1 VTTAAANDPSRRLR
15 QALLGLGALSTA
27 GAVAELAMERHWDGF
42 VQLIPWFAVGA
53 VVVSIFMV
61 WLVPNRRTILLARL
75 LAALVAGATLF
86 GIYEHIDENHKAG
99 ALDFRYANTW
109 ESMSNASQWWKAA
122 TKTVGP
128 APVLA
133 PGVLV
138 EAALCVVAATWGHPA
153 GRKVILDS

>member
-1 VTTAAANDPSRRLR
+1 MTTLAGGDQSSRLR
-15 QALLGLGALSTA
+15 LALLGLGALSLA

-42 VQLIPWFAVGA
+42 IQLIPWFAVGA
-53 VVVSIFMV
+53 VALSIV
-61 WLVPNRRTILLARL
+61 LVLAAPSRQTILLARVL
-75 LAALVAGATLF
+75 ALVVAVATLF
-86 GIYEHIDENHKAG
+86 GVYEHIEENHKAG

-109 ESMSNASQWWKAA
+109 ESMSSASQWWKAA

-138 EAALCVVAATWGHPA
+138 EAALCVVAASWGHPA
-153 GRKVILDS
+153 GRK